1 MKNWLETD
9 KNPNLHRTAC
19 GRNFKA
25 AKIFKRGDDAM
36 KNQPNCNNSEELLSA
51 FIKENEKDGI
61 RVFVAGGSRGGH
73 NPVYVKEAYTL
84 GKKIVEMGFKLDFGL
99 SNSGIMGAVARG
111 VMDAWNEKQHCPAP
125 EFPIQGITTEE
136 YYKLYDSDDI
146 MLKHI
151 NVIFAKT
158 LEERKQRLLNAD
170 FVVFAPGGV
179 GTLDE
184 LAYDCVAMQD
194 GLLQRKPFI
203 LYNISGFFHHL
214 LEFLKSISNK
224 GFSDPVPFVVVDNDF
239 ELEVAFSLLKN
250 KYDKCCDGDKVY
262 DNTRQLVYELPYF
275 IRKRQNSGKDVVD
288 IIREVCSIRGLGNA
302 EEKAALDNEI
312 ETAYLEKEIERM
324 YDRLAKTGRDT
335 SVVSYKLSRLK
346 RRQGKL

>member
-19 GRNFKA
+19 GRIFKA

-36 KNQPNCNNSEELLSA
+36 ENQPNCNNSEELLSA

-61 RVFVAGGSRGGH
+61 RVFVAGGSRGG
-73 NPVYVKEAYTL
+73 
-84 GKKIVEMGFKLDFGL
+84 
-99 SNSGIMGAVARG
+99 
-111 VMDAWNEKQHCPAP
+111 HCPAP

>member
-1 MKNWLETD
+1 MTEQNICSSD
-9 KNPNLHRTAC
+9 K
-19 GRNFKA
+19 
-25 AKIFKRGDDAM
+25 
-36 KNQPNCNNSEELLSA
+36 ELLSA
-51 FIKENEKDGI
+51 FIKENKKDGI

-73 NPVYVKEAYTL
+73 NPMYVRETYNL

-111 VMDAWNEKQHCPAP
+111 VMDAWNEKQHCITP

-136 YYKLYDSDDI
+136 YYKLYDSDDVL
-146 MLKHI
+146 LKRI

-170 FVVFAPGGV
+170 FVVFTPGGV

-194 GLLQRKPFI
+194 GLLQKKPFI
-203 LYNISGFFHHL
+203 LYNIGGFFHHL
-214 LEFLKSISNK
+214 LEFLKSIANK
-224 GFSDPVPFVVVDNDF
+224 GFSDPIPFVVVDNDF
-239 ELEVAFSLLKN
+239 ELEVAFSLLKLKYGKCDEN
-250 KYDKCCDGDKVY
+250 KEVY
-262 DNTRQLVYELPYF
+262 DNARELVYELPYF
-275 IRKRQNSGKDVVD
+275 IKRRQESKLEVVD
-288 IIREVCSIRGLGNA
+288 IIRDVCAIKAFGSD
-302 EEKAALDNEI
+302 EEKAALNSDI

-324 YDRLAKTGRDT
+324 YDRLAKAGRDT

-346 RRQGKL
+346 NRKRKL

>member
-19 GRNFKA
+19 GRIFKA
-25 AKIFKRGDDAM
+25 AKILREEMTLWKTNQTATTAKNYSPHLLKKM
-36 KNQPNCNNSEELLSA
+36 KKTVSASLLPGVRA
-51 FIKENEKDGI
+51 AAII
-61 RVFVAGGSRGGH
+61 RFMSRRR
-73 NPVYVKEAYTL
+73 TL
-84 GKKIVEMGFKLDFGL
+84 WAKKL
-99 SNSGIMGAVARG
+99 SRWDLNNSGIMGAVARG

-302 EEKAALDNEI
+302 EEKVALDNEI

>member
-1 MKNWLETD
+1 MADSKKCD
-9 KNPNLHRTAC
+9 
-19 GRNFKA
+19 
-25 AKIFKRGDDAM
+25 
-36 KNQPNCNNSEELLSA
+36 NNDLLSE
-51 FIKENEKDGI
+51 FIKENKKDGI

-73 NPVYVKEAYTL
+73 NPMYARETYNL

-111 VMDAWNEKQHCPAP
+111 VMDAWNEKQKCIVS

-136 YYKLYDSDDI
+136 YYKLYDSEDA

-194 GLLQRKPFI
+194 GLLEKKPFI
-203 LYNISGFFHHL
+203 LYNIGGFFHHL
-214 LEFLKSISNK
+214 LEFLKSLANK
-224 GFSDPVPFVVVDNDF
+224 GFSDPIPFIVVDNEF
-239 ELEVAFSLLKN
+239 ELEVAFNLLKL
-250 KYDKCCDGDKVY
+250 KYGKCNDNSKAY
-262 DNTRQLVYELPYF
+262 DNARGLVYELPYF
-275 IRKRQNSGKDVVD
+275 IKRRQESSQSIAD
-288 IIREVCSIRGLGNA
+288 IIRDVCAVKIFGT
-302 EEKAALDNEI
+302 EDEKTVLDNDI

-346 RRQGKL
+346 RRKRNL

>member
-1 MKNWLETD
+1 M
-9 KNPNLHRTAC
+9 
-19 GRNFKA
+19 
-25 AKIFKRGDDAM
+25 AKK
-36 KNQPNCNNSEELLSA
+36 KVCKSEESILSS
-51 FIKENEKDGI
+51 FIEENEKDGI

-73 NPVYVKEAYTL
+73 NPIYVKETYNL
-84 GKKIVEMGFKLDFGL
+84 GKKIVQMGFKLDFGL
-99 SNSGIMGAVARG
+99 SNTGIMGAVARG
-111 VMDAWNEKQHCPAP
+111 VMDAWNEKQQCTDR

-136 YYKLYDSDDI
+136 YFKLYDSEDI

-158 LEERKQRLLNAD
+158 LEERKQRLLDAD

-194 GLLQRKPFI
+194 GLLQKKPFI
-203 LYNISGFFHHL
+203 LYNIGGFFHHL
-214 LEFLKSISNK
+214 LEYLKSMSNK
-224 GFSDPVPFVVVDNDF
+224 GFADPVPFIVVDNDF
-239 ELEVAFSLLKN
+239 ELEVAFSLLKS
-250 KYDKCCDGDKVY
+250 KYGKCENDKNKVY
-262 DNTRQLVYELPYF
+262 ANARQLVYELPYF
-275 IRKRQNSGKDVVD
+275 IKRKQETGLDVVD
-288 IIREVCSIRGLGNA
+288 IVRSVCAVRAFGSE
-302 EEKAALDNEI
+302 EEKLALDGDI

-346 RRQGKL
+346 RRKKNL

>member
-1 MKNWLETD
+1 MTKNETV
-9 KNPNLHRTAC
+9 
-19 GRNFKA
+19 
-25 AKIFKRGDDAM
+25 
-36 KNQPNCNNSEELLSA
+36 CNNDEELLSS
-51 FIKENEKDGI
+51 FLKENKKDGI

-73 NPVYVKEAYTL
+73 NPIYAKETYEL
-84 GKKIVEMGFKLDFGL
+84 GKTIVQMGFKLDFGL
-99 SNSGIMGAVARG
+99 SNTGIMGAVARG
-111 VMDAWNEKQHCPAP
+111 VMDAWNEKQCSSRD
-125 EFPIQGITTEE
+125 FPIQGITTKE
-136 YYKLYDSDDI
+136 YFELYDSEDI
-146 MLKHI
+146 MIKRI

-194 GLLQRKPFI
+194 GLLEKKPFI
-203 LYNISGFFHHL
+203 LYNICGFFHHI

-224 GFSDPVPFVVVDNDF
+224 GFSDPIPFIVVDNDF
-239 ELEVAFSLLKN
+239 ELEIAFNLLKN
-250 KYDKCCDGDKVY
+250 KYGTCEENKKDVY
-262 DNTRQLVYELPYF
+262 ANVRQLVYELPYF
-275 IRKRQNSGKDVVD
+275 IKKKQETNLDVNNIVKEVCAIKNSGTK
-288 IIREVCSIRGLGNA
+288 
-302 EEKAALDNEI
+302 EEKEKLEADV

-346 RRQGKL
+346 RRKGKL

>member
-1 MKNWLETD
+1 MARK
-9 KNPNLHRTAC
+9 KTAC
-19 GRNFKA
+19 DSKDG
-25 AKIFKRGDDAM
+25 
-36 KNQPNCNNSEELLSA
+36 LLSS
-51 FIKENEKDGI
+51 FLKENKKEGI

-73 NPVYVKEAYTL
+73 NPVYVKETYEL
-84 GKKIVEMGFKLDFGL
+84 GKTIVQMGFKLDFGL
-99 SNSGIMGAVARG
+99 SNTGIMGAVARG
-111 VMDAWNEKQHCPAP
+111 VMDAWNEKQNCIGQ

-136 YYKLYDSDDI
+136 YFKLYDSEDV

-158 LEERKQRLLNAD
+158 LEERKQRLLDAD

-194 GLLQRKPFI
+194 GLLEKKPFI
-203 LYNISGFFHHL
+203 LYNIGGFFHHL
-214 LEFLKSISNK
+214 LEFLKSMANK
-224 GFSDPVPFVVVDNDF
+224 GFADPVPFIVVDNDF
-239 ELEVAFSLLKN
+239 ELEVAFELLKS
-250 KYDKCCDGDKVY
+250 KYGKCEDDGKKVY
-262 DNTRQLVYELPYF
+262 ANARQLVYELPYF
-275 IRKRQNSGKDVVD
+275 IKKKAENNQDVVD
-288 IIREVCSIRGLGNA
+288 IVRNVCATRAFGDE
-302 EEKAALDNEI
+302 EEKKILEGDI

-346 RRQGKL
+346 RRKRNL